1 MTPADIPRS
10 DQPAP
15 GAEPRAVQ
23 FRTNLPAGRRRG
35 SRGRGFLGR
44 GFLGRGFL
52 GRRGFLGVLG
62 AGAMT
67 LGMTMLGWIPL
78 VRRAQAQE
86 GTEFPDC
93 GRYSNG
99 PGGPVCLGARY
110 SPTYCGDDDWFIT
123 GCYERRGFGV
133 CFTPIE
139 ICRADADSPARN
151 AWRWVDG
158 NIVYRCADGHAY
170 WEGAPNPELV
180 ICSADL
186 TPDPPTT
193 STPAPSD
200 PPSLP
205 SPTPSPPPTSPTGVP
220 DLSTLLPR

>member
-1 MTPADIPRS
+1 MTPSDIPRS
-10 DQPAP
+10 DRPAP

-23 FRTNLPAGRRRG
+23 FRTTAA
-35 SRGRGFLGR
+35 RGRHRSSQGR
-44 GFLGRGFL
+44 GLPGLGFL

-78 VRRAQAQE
+78 ARRAQAEE
-86 GTEFPDC
+86 GTEYPDC

-99 PGGPVCLGARY
+99 PGGPICLGARY
-110 SPTYCGDDDWFIT
+110 SPTYCGADNWFIT
-123 GCYERRGFGV
+123 GCYVRRGFGV

-139 ICRADADSPARN
+139 ICRSDPDSNVGRN
-151 AWRWVDG
+151 AWRWMSEG
-158 NIVYRCADGHAY
+158 IEYRCADGHAY

-180 ICSADL
+180 ICSAKL
-186 TPDPPTT
+186 TPDPPTA
-193 STPAPSD
+193 TPAPSE

-205 SPTPSPPPTSPTGVP
+205 SPTPTPSPPSTPNLP
-220 DLSTLLPR
+220 DLSDVPLLPR